1 MEAES
6 SEATPC
12 FSRLWLALSSIA
24 AAVQNGR
31 PIWVSHKTASA
42 MLLRKLCW
50 FCWYYLLVMIL
61 RCLLPTTWTTN
72 LLRPLWIFLCL
83 LLDQIPVCGLRTF
96 CDLSGFPLPTT
107 WSDPRL
113 RYSPILC
120 APVCTIS
127 IHPGTYWPDPRLH
140 HHHHRHHHHHDHL
153 RCQPTQPTP

>member
-1 MEAES
+1 MGVPQDSVCYAAQKTVLILLILPS
-6 SEATPC
+6 CDDTTM
-12 FSRLWLALSSIA
+12 SI
-24 AAVQNGR
+24 
-31 PIWVSHKTASA
+31 T
-42 MLLRKLCW
+42 
-50 FCWYYLLVMIL
+50 YYLDYELF
-61 RCLLPTTWTTN
+61 
-72 LLRPLWIFLCL
+72 RPLWIFLCL

-153 RCQPTQPTP
+153 RRQPTQPMPKNLLKLFFSDSDYSFWPPGYF